1 MGFFVFVFVKFDY
14 TPLTAV
20 LHLDMLKCY
29 THVAHELL
37 IFIETNR
44 ELNKDISDI
53 YENLI
58 I

>member
-1 MGFFVFVFVKFDY
+1 MGFFVFVKFDY

-29 THVAHELL
+29 IHVAHELL

-44 ELNKDISDI
+44 ERNKNISDI